1 MPILS
6 VPEPEIIRTVR
17 ELISAGASEK
27 EIVRTLTEMGLTEE
41 EAKKLI
47 LVAQKDILLTLRNEL
62 KEMAREVLSEEKPR
76 FLGDILEKLKKI
88 VENSR
93 KEVEKSLWARLK
105 EPVARIGNLED
116 RMDSVEKNIMDL
128 RHEISEIKGAMG
140 KVVFRGYLGMA
151 LGIGLIALGSALL
164 VLTFFSLSASAE
176 MDFLLLL
183 IKIAVSAIILIGG
196 VSLLS

>member
-1 MPILS
+1 M
-6 VPEPEIIRTVR
+6 PEPEIIRTVR

>member
-1 MPILS
+1 M
-6 VPEPEIIRTVR
+6 PEPEIIRTVR

-41 EAKKLI
+41 EARKLI

-93 KEVEKSLWARLK
+93 KEIEKSLWSKLK